1 MTAHAPIRLRA
12 DNPSPLTGA
21 GTNSFLVGA
30 GAGFALIDPGPD
42 LPAHRAAILAASGG
56 RIEAILI
63 THAHLDHS
71 AGAGALAQATGAPIL
86 AFGGA
91 GAGRS
96 PLMQRLAGEGAVGGG
111 EGLDH
116 ALRPDRVLADGERVT
131 GSGWALTALHL
142 PGHAAGHLAFLDE
155 AGGTVFS
162 GDLVFDWSTTLI
174 SPPDGDLADYMRSLA
189 RLDGLGAGR
198 LLPAHGEAIPAP
210 AARLAELAAHRRM
223 RSEQIL
229 AALSQASGDA
239 AGLARRIYDIP
250 PALLPSA
257 ARNVLAHL
265 LALLDQGAVTHDGA
279 LTTQAIF
286 HRA

>member
-1 MTAHAPIRLRA
+1 MTAPTTIRLRA

-21 GTNSFLVGA
+21 GTNSFLVGSD
-30 GAGFALIDPGPD
+30 GGYALIDPGPD
-42 LPAHRAAILAASGG
+42 LPTHRKAILAASGG

-71 AGAGALAQATGAPIL
+71 AGAMALAQATGAPIL
-86 AFGGA
+86 AFGVA
-91 GAGRS
+91 EAGRS
-96 PLMQRLAGEGAVGGG
+96 PLMQRLAGEVGGG
-111 EGLDH
+111 EGLDQ
-116 ALRPDRVLADGERVT
+116 ALRPDRMLADGERIT
-131 GSGWALTALHL
+131 GSGWAMTALHL

-155 AGGTVFS
+155 AGGRVFS

-189 RLDGLGAGR
+189 RLDGLAAGH
-198 LLPAHGEAIPAP
+198 LLPAHGEAITAP

-223 RSEQIL
+223 RSEQVL
-229 AALSQASGDA
+229 AALSQAPGDA
-239 AGLARRIYDIP
+239 QGLARRIYDIP
-250 PALLPSA
+250 PALLPAA

-265 LALLDQGAVTHDGA
+265 LALLAEGAVRHEGA
-279 LTTQAIF
+279 LAVEAVF

>member
-1 MTAHAPIRLRA
+1 MTAPAMIRIRA

-21 GTNSFLVGA
+21 GTNSFLVG
-30 GAGFALIDPGPD
+30 GAGGYALIDPGPD
-42 LPAHRAAILAASGG
+42 LPAHRAALLAASAG
-56 RIEAILI
+56 RIEAILV

-71 AGAGALAQATGAPIL
+71 AGAYALARATGAPIL

-91 GAGRS
+91 EAGRS
-96 PLMQRLAGEGAVGGG
+96 ALMQRLAGVGMGGG

-116 ALRPDRVLADGERVT
+116 ELRPDRVLADGERIA

-155 AGGTVFS
+155 AGGAVFS

-174 SPPDGDLADYMRSLA
+174 SPPDGDLGDYMRSLA
-189 RLDGLGAGR
+189 RLEGLAAGP
-198 LLPAHGEAIPAP
+198 LLPAHGEAIAAP
-210 AARLAELAAHRRM
+210 ATRLAELAAHRRM

-229 AALSQASGDA
+229 AALSQAPGDA
-239 AGLARRIYDIP
+239 ASLARRIYDIP
-250 PALLPSA
+250 PSLLPAA

-265 LALLDQGAVTHDGA
+265 LALLAEGAVAHEGTLAGD
-279 LTTQAIF
+279 AIF